1 MRRDLTQLIDRKFD
15 LLVIGG
21 GIQGACIAWDASLR
35 GLSVAILDCGDFGAA
50 TSANSLRIVHGGLR
64 YLARADLPRMRESIR
79 ERTALLRIAPSL
91 VDPLPVLVPTTVG
104 PIRQG
109 RVAYGIALATNDLLS
124 WDRNRG
130 LAQNQ
135 RIPRG
140 RLVSRAEC
148 LRMFPWFR
156 KVGLTGGAL
165 WHDGRLRYPERLT
178 LRFVCSAYRRGA
190 VPANYVRVDR
200 LLVRQ
205 GVVEGAAVT
214 DVIDGAEFDVRADS
228 VVVAAGPWTG
238 SLITCTLGGIERPEQ
253 VQGPAGALALN
264 LVIRRQLTPV
274 AVGVPSSTSA
284 ADDPVGGGQRFLF
297 IHPQQD
303 ATLLGTWYSV
313 HHGKNVASACE
324 LGARRL
330 LQDFNAACPD
340 LGLSL
345 DDVVRYQWGWLPQ
358 KAGKEPGR
366 PLSLAERPIIVNHGL
381 NDGVRHL
388 FSVEPVKY
396 TTARAVAENVVD
408 RILRDLDRPAPPCST
423 ADLPLD
429 GAGVSPELD
438 APWGEPNTLR
448 VIRDEMAVKLG
459 DIIFRRFPTGPAPKL
474 DRVMVEEVARVAAAE
489 LGWSVRRQV
498 DEVQEVLRQTTT
510 GAMRL
515 EPVA

>member
-1 MRRDLTQLIDRKFD
+1 MRRNLSQLVDRKFD
-15 LLVIGG
+15 LLVVGA

-64 YLARADLPRMRESIR
+64 YLGRGDLPRMRESIR
-79 ERTALLRIAPSL
+79 ERAALLRIAPHL
-91 VDPLPVLVPTTVG
+91 VDPLPVLVPTSAG
-104 PIRQG
+104 PIRQS
-109 RVAYGIALATNDLLS
+109 RAAYRIALATNDLLS

-130 LAQNQ
+130 LTQNQ
-135 RIPRG
+135 RIPPG

-148 LRMFPWFR
+148 LRLAPWFR
-156 KVGLTGGAL
+156 KAGLTGGAL
-165 WHDGRLRYPERLT
+165 WHDGSLRSPERLT
-178 LRFVCSAYRRGA
+178 LSFVCSAYRRGA
-190 VPANYVRVDR
+190 VPANYVRVNR
-200 LLVRQ
+200 LLIRQ

-228 VVVAAGPWTG
+228 IVVAAGPWTG
-238 SLITCTLGGIERPEQ
+238 GLITCTLRGTERPDRI
-253 VQGPAGALALN
+253 QGPTGALALN

-274 AVGVPSSTSA
+274 AVGVPASGSA
-284 ADDPVGGGQRFLF
+284 ADDPVGGGNRFLF
-297 IHPQQD
+297 IHPQPD

-313 HHGKNVASACE
+313 PTGQDVASACE

-330 LQDFNAACPD
+330 VQDFNAACPD

-345 DDVVRYQWGWLPQ
+345 DEVVRYQWGWLPQ
-358 KAGKEPGR
+358 KAGHESGR

-396 TTARAVAENVVD
+396 TTARAVAQSMVN
-408 RILRDLDRPAPPCST
+408 RIFRDLDRPTPPCST

-429 GAGVSPELD
+429 GAGVAPGLD
-438 APWGEPNTLR
+438 APWAQPNTVR

-459 DIIFRRFPTGPAPKL
+459 DIVFRRFPTGPAPKL
-474 DRVMVEEVARVAAAE
+474 DRTMVEKVAEVAAAE
-489 LGWSVRRQV
+489 LGWSVRRREA
-498 DEVQEVLRQTTT
+498 EVTDVLRQTTT
-510 GAMRL
+510 GAMLL